1 MCEDAGWAGCMLW
14 DCLCVQVGLKC
25 PCSQVHVCVLRFVCL
40 PKHMHGS
47 LDF

>member
-25 PCSQVHVCVLRFVCL
+25 PRSQAHVCVLRFVCL